1 MDPGAIEKSDPRRIS
16 GVGEMTT
23 DVVVDNWQPSGVVM
37 VNVYVVVTIGLAT
50 GLDRFG
56 LFSPVD
62 GDQEYCKV
70 PAKGYCERLPKS

>member
-37 VNVYVVVTIGLAT
+37 VKVYVVVTIGLAT

-62 GDQEYCKV
+62 GDHH
-70 PAKGYCERLPKS
+70 RLPIERKAEA